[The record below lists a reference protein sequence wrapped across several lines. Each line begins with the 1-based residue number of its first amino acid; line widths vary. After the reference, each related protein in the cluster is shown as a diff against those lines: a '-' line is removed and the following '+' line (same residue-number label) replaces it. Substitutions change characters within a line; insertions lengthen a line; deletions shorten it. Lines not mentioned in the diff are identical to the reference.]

1 MTTPQRTA
9 IVVSGSNAVPMGF
22 LNIDAIAEAY
32 WHLHEQ
38 RRSAWTHELDL
49 RPFKERFRGQKISK
63 KTGEEDGTAKRKDLG
78 IIVRDRRSQLSGARS
93 GQAANLY
100 V

>member
-32 WHLHEQ
+32 WHLHGQ
-38 RRSAWTHELDL
+38 RRSAWTHELDV
-49 RPFKERFRGQKISK
+49 RPFTEKF
-63 KTGEEDGTAKRKDLG
+63 
-78 IIVRDRRSQLSGARS
+78 
-93 GQAANLY
+93 
-100 V
+100 